1 MFLSMHLSIYHLSI
15 HIYKHMI
22 FGIRWQRKACVR
34 LLQDLQNYDS
44 LMNNLRLEN
53 VSHQK
58 KISHIQGQRRSPS
71 KTVGGV
77 KSRLE
82 SNPLP
87 TRDVQ
92 RVQTKLVHT
101 RTWRL
106 NRDCNRTVFECL
118 LWRYRLVVDFHR
130 GRGSGCSRLEYGISP
145 LGGCCH

>member
-1 MFLSMHLSIYHLSI
+1 
-15 HIYKHMI
+15 MI

-87 TRDVQ
+87 TRDAQ

-101 RTWRL
+101 RTQEKGAETPQVTDPDLPMSAQESLAEAWI
-106 NRDCNRTVFECL
+106 DSGL
-118 LWRYRLVVDFHR
+118 LQGQGL
-130 GRGSGCSRLEYGISP
+130 
-145 LGGCCH
+145 

>member
-15 HIYKHMI
+15 HIYKYMI
-22 FGIRWQRKACVR
+22 FGIRWQRKACACLR
-34 LLQDLQNYDS
+34 QDLQNYDS
-44 LMNNLRLEN
+44 LMNNRRLEN

-77 KSRLE
+77 KSHLE

-87 TRDVQ
+87 TRDAQ

-101 RTWRL
+101 RTQEKGAETPQVTDPDLPMSVLESLAEAWI
-106 NRDCNRTVFECL
+106 DSGL
-118 LWRYRLVVDFHR
+118 L
-130 GRGSGCSRLEYGISP
+130 
-145 LGGCCH
+145 